1 MKQDHSTK
9 ANSIGQ
15 RLKHEIREYLIISL
29 YLWVC
34 FSTLLF
40 YESAIL
46 QAENVKLALL
56 GSAAFKALI
65 LGKFILIG
73 KAINVGEQMNP
84 GILLQR
90 IAWKSVAM
98 LLLLAVFK
106 MIEELVVGMTHG
118 HSATQAI
125 AEFIARGWLQNIAPG
140 VVMLLVL
147 IPLIAYEELD
157 KALGKGSLKRMLFE
171 RRQQS

>member
-1 MKQDHSTK
+1 MKQDHSTN

-46 QAENVKLALL
+46 QAENVKLGLL

-73 KAINVGEQMNP
+73 QAINIGGRINP
-84 GILLQR
+84 GMLLQR

-98 LLLLAVFK
+98 LLLLSVFK

-118 HSATQAI
+118 HSATQVI
-125 AEFIARGWLQNIAPG
+125 TEFMARGWMQNIAPG

-157 KALGKGSLKRMLFE
+157 KALGKGSLRRMLFE
-171 RRQQS
+171 RRQEP